1 MPETVSLND
10 ELGIIEVRSFGD
22 VTVEDI
28 EDSFR
33 EIKRVREE
41 SGVGKVLVDAS
52 EQTSMPGTADSFKIT
67 SNMPHFVRIAVFISE
82 GQSTEEDLLFVETL
96 AISCGAIFRV
106 YYSKEE
112 AIDWLFNL

>member
-10 ELGIIEVRSFGD
+10 ELSIIEVRSFGD

-28 EDSFR
+28 EGSFR
-33 EIKRVREE
+33 EVKRVREE

-82 GQSTEEDLLFVETL
+82 GQSTEDDLLFVESL
-96 AISCGAIFRV
+96 AVSCGAIYRV
-106 YYSKEE
+106 FHSREE
-112 AIDWLFNL
+112 AVDWLVNP